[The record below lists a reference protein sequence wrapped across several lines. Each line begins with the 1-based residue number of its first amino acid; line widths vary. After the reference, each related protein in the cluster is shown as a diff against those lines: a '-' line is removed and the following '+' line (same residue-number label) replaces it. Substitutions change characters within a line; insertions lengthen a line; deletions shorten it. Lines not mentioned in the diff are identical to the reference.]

1 MGSDMTDLT
10 RILVPALFLLF
21 GFACSAPAPVNETQ
35 QAEMPKYGVFAFQ
48 LTAQLPGSPEQVYDL
63 MTGDISEWWD
73 HSFSQEPVQ
82 FYIEPKPGGGFW
94 EYFDDQ
100 GNGVLHA
107 TVIFAD
113 RGNMLR
119 FDGPLGLSGKAI
131 QMVTTYTFTPNEDG
145 GTILNV
151 DVHAAGEMEPG
162 IDQVVE
168 SVWRHFIFERFQPYA
183 MEKLGGE
190 TPAQ

>member
-1 MGSDMTDLT
+1 
-10 RILVPALFLLF
+10 
-21 GFACSAPAPVNETQ
+21 
-35 QAEMPKYGVFAFQ
+35 
-48 LTAQLPGSPEQVYDL
+48 

-73 HSFSQEPVQ
+73 HSFSEEPVQ

-119 FDGPLGLSGKAI
+119 FDGPLGLSGKAV
-131 QMVTTYTFTPNEDG
+131 QMVTTYTFSANEDG
-145 GTILNV
+145 GTTLTV
-151 DVHAAGEMEPG
+151 DVHAAGELEPG
-162 IDQVVE
+162 IDGVVE

-183 MEKLGGE
+183 MEKLGG
-190 TPAQ
+190 TNPVP